1 VALNFTGCP
10 PPGRA
15 QPAPARAPVF
25 LLACLGLA
33 VALGGL
39 VFALAVR
46 QPRLPAA
53 ASPKSPLPLMATLVG
68 VSEPTGAVFYPSAPA
83 PAPAAAP
90 PPAPPATPAPATTA
104 PVAASSPATPAAAP
118 PPAKPAPSTPSVA
131 EIKARMLQAL
141 RRAPHGAIALSVE
154 DDAGAQAYAR
164 QLAGL
169 FREAGWTVSVSSVFG
184 SGPPMRGLSAA
195 LGSSQ
200 SDQAVRDAF
209 AAVKFPLGPPPR
221 SGVIEPPELFVGVP

>member
-1 VALNFTGCP
+1 MT
-10 PPGRA
+10 
-15 QPAPARAPVF
+15 
-25 LLACLGLA
+25 
-33 VALGGL
+33 
-39 VFALAVR
+39 
-46 QPRLPAA
+46 
-53 ASPKSPLPLMATLVG
+53 S
-68 VSEPTGAVFYPSAPA
+68 
-83 PAPAAAP
+83 APAAAQP
-90 PPAPPATPAPATTA
+90 
-104 PVAASSPATPAAAP
+104 S
-118 PPAKPAPSTPSVA
+118 AKSAPSVA